1 MKRNQPPPPTTH
13 STEKQREPYGQS
25 AIRAPSPQPEP
36 LYATVNK
43 RPPRAKDRE
52 LNKPLS
58 QQEEVVYAA
67 LDFEN
72 RSHHPRERYPER
84 NLESETIYTTVS
96 SQSTTQAEILYADVT
111 HTPLHSKHTRRD
123 PASETLYAEVAM
135 QSTIPSLTREEIADR
150 MQHNPLVQAYQQE
163 VMHWCKIVYG
173 NSDVLKEKMQ
183 EVLQKPSE
191 GEDLSR
197 QVAENP
203 TSVHKLAGRNL
214 CGLKTNARRQAEEGF
229 MHLCQALD
237 GYTSAVTQ
245 AQENIK
251 HVPQAEARR
260 YGQESEQRA
269 ERLQQSRHPERERQ
283 SLSNQE
289 LLGMVQEN
297 ASIQRY
303 QAQVEHWCK
312 IVYGNSSVL
321 KEKMEGILQDLSE
334 GEELSWQVAAYPQS
348 VHKLA
353 GHNVCG
359 LKTSARRHAES
370 GLSHLC
376 DAIDNYTDA
385 VRQIKES
392 ITRGHQAQTRQNR
405 QEQSVGVKQGLH
417 KEKALSSPKQHGHQT
432 HHQGAEASKRT
443 HQQSPEVPPRKV
455 GGAKAI
461 AFAI

>member
-1 MKRNQPPPPTTH
+1 MKRNQPQPPTTH

-25 AIRAPSPQPEP
+25 AARAPSPEP
-36 LYATVNK
+36 LYAKVNK
-43 RPPRAKDRE
+43 KPPRAKDRE
-52 LNKPLS
+52 LNKPLT

-84 NLESETIYTTVS
+84 NLESETLYTTVA
-96 SQSTTQAEILYADVT
+96 SQSTTKAEILYADVI
-111 HTPLHSKHTRRD
+111 HTPLHSKHMRKEQT
-123 PASETLYAEVAM
+123 SETLYTTVAPRRTT
-135 QSTIPSLTREEIADR
+135 SSLTREEIADR
-150 MQHNPLVQAYQQE
+150 IQHNPLVQAYQQE
-163 VMHWCKIVYG
+163 VTHWCQIVYG
-173 NSDVLKEKMQ
+173 NSDVLNEKMQ
-183 EVLQKPSE
+183 EVLQKPSK

-197 QVAENP
+197 QVAEHP

-237 GYTSAVTQ
+237 GYASAVKQ
-245 AQENIK
+245 AQENIT
-251 HVPQAEARR
+251 HVPRAEARR

-303 QAQVEHWCK
+303 QAQVERWCQ

-321 KEKMEGILQDLSE
+321 KEKMEDILQNPSE

-348 VHKLA
+348 VHKFA
-353 GHNVCG
+353 GVNVCG

-376 DAIDNYTDA
+376 DAVDNYANA
-385 VRQIKES
+385 VQQVKES
-392 ITRGHQAQTRQNR
+392 ITRSHQAQTRQNR

-417 KEKALSSPKQHGHQT
+417 KEKALSRPFQQPERQACHE
-432 HHQGAEASKRT
+432 GAKTSRQIY
-443 HQQSPEVPPRKV
+443 QQRPEIPPRKV
-455 GGAKAI
+455 GAAKAM
-461 AFAI
+461 AFAS